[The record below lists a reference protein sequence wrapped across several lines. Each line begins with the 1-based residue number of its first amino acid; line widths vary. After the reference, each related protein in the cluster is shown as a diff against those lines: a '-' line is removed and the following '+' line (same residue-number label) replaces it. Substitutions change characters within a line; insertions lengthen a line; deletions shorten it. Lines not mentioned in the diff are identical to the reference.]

1 MFIPIQLISSSVFFS
16 PSMCV
21 IAWLIGWLL
30 SPPPQLEAIPE
41 SLKNMLLVMDTAGIF
56 HSADSRTGY
65 SDLWEITWERI
76 DCFLPNLREELFKQ
90 TVIPQP
96 GTASIKALFSLYS
109 AFRLLT
115 R

>member
-30 SPPPQLEAIPE
+30 SPPQLEAIPE